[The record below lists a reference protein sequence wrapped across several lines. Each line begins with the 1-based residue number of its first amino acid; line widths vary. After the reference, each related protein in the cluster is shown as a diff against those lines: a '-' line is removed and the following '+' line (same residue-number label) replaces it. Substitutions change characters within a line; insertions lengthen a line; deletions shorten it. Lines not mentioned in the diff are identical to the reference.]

1 MKKIRINRLTLEN
14 FKCHDHLNLVFHGE
28 SASIFG
34 DNATGKTSIY
44 DALTWLLFGKDSAG
58 NGEKNIDIKPLDP
71 SGQVRDHQAITAV
84 EAELDVDGEVMTLRR
99 TCREIWSTKRGSS
112 EAVYDGNTSNYFVD
126 GVPQKKNAFD
136 AKIKELVPE
145 EVFRLLTSVSYFS
158 SDMKWQD
165 RRATLFDIAGTLT
178 DKEIMASNEQFQDL
192 LDSMGKLSLPE
203 YKAKLLSQRKGLTGI
218 RDDTPTRISECQK
231 TLEEIQGI
239 DFVEAREQEQALSD
253 QQTELSRKLIAW
265 ENSNVLS
272 DLQLKLRE
280 AKLERDTLESQNRV
294 HRQNQSAGMPD
305 TQAMA
310 KTIASE
316 RMRLETLKT
325 LTDGVRKEI
334 DSYQKD
340 IAAGREE
347 WIRVN
352 GEAFTGGICPTCGQ
366 ALPFEQLQQAT
377 QSFDERK
384 KQRLQGILEK
394 GNQAKESC
402 SIAQQR
408 LKELETEIRDR
419 EGQIQALVEQLEA
432 VKSSTVVVTDL
443 PEYAEQMQAIQEKC
457 SSLQAEIQRV
467 MQDNAKEQNAIR
479 VQLTAVNDQLRLVRG
494 VIAKESVKERTMD
507 RIAQLKADAKN
518 AAEALEAIEK
528 MLYQM
533 EEFTRFKARFVED
546 GINSLFCM
554 ATFRLFR
561 EQANGGL
568 EERCDVVYKGVPY
581 MGLNNGAKINVGIDI
596 INTLSRHYGVTVP
609 LFVDNAEA
617 VTRLLDCDAQVIR
630 LVVSEE
636 DKELR
641 VV

>member
-112 EAVYDGNTSNYFVD
+112 EAVYDGNTSDYFVD

-294 HRQNQSAGMPD
+294 HRQNQSAGKPD

-310 KTIASE
+310 KTISSE

-334 DSYQKD
+334 GSYQKD

-402 SIAQQR
+402 STAQQR
-408 LKELETEIRDR
+408 LEELETEIRYR
-419 EGQIQALVEQLEA
+419 EGQILALVEQLEA

-479 VQLTAVNDQLRLVRG
+479 AQLIAVNDQLRLVRG

-546 GINSLFCM
+546 GINSLFCL

>member
-44 DALTWLLFGKDSAG
+44 DGLTWLLFGKDSSG

-99 TCREIWSTKRGSS
+99 TYREIWSTKRGSS
-112 EAVYDGNTSNYFVD
+112 EAVYDGNTSDYFVD

-231 TLEEIQGI
+231 TLKSIQGI

-294 HRQNQSAGMPD
+294 HRQNQSAGKPD

-310 KTIASE
+310 KTISSE

-402 SIAQQR
+402 STAQQR

-432 VKSSTVVVTDL
+432 IKSSTVVVTDL

-546 GINSLFCM
+546 GINSLFCL

-641 VV
+641 LE

>member
-112 EAVYDGNTSNYFVD
+112 EAVYDGNTSDYFVD

-294 HRQNQSAGMPD
+294 HRQNQSAGVPD

-334 DSYQKD
+334 EGYQKD

-419 EGQIQALVEQLEA
+419 DGQIQALVEQLEA

-479 VQLTAVNDQLRLVRG
+479 VQLTAVNDQLRMVRG

-528 MLYQM
+528 MLFLM

-546 GINSLFCM
+546 GINSLFCL

-641 VV
+641 VE

>member
-44 DALTWLLFGKDSAG
+44 DALTWLLFGKDSSG

-99 TCREIWSTKRGSS
+99 TYREIWSTKRGSS
-112 EAVYDGNTSNYFVD
+112 EAVYDGNTSDYFVD

-145 EVFRLLTSVSYFS
+145 DVFRLLTSVSYFS

-178 DKEIMASNEQFQDL
+178 DKEIMASNEQFQNL

-294 HRQNQSAGMPD
+294 HRQNQSAGIPD

-310 KTIASE
+310 KTISSE

-402 SIAQQR
+402 STAQQR
-408 LKELETEIRDR
+408 LEELETEIRDR

-546 GINSLFCM
+546 GINSLFCL

>member
-44 DALTWLLFGKDSAG
+44 DALTWLLFGKDSSG

-99 TCREIWSTKRGSS
+99 TYREIWSTKRGSS
-112 EAVYDGNTSNYFVD
+112 EAVYDGNTSDYFVD

-145 EVFRLLTSVSYFS
+145 DVFRLLTSVSYFS

-402 SIAQQR
+402 STAQQR
-408 LKELETEIRDR
+408 LEELETEIRDR

-546 GINSLFCM
+546 GINSLFCL

>member
-14 FKCHDHLNLVFHGE
+14 FKCHDHLNLVLRGE

-44 DALTWLLFGKDSAG
+44 DGLTWLLFGKDSSG

-99 TCREIWSTKRGSS
+99 TYREIWSTKRGSS
-112 EAVYDGNTSNYFVD
+112 EAVYDGNTSDYFVD

-145 EVFRLLTSVSYFS
+145 DVFRLLTSVSYFS
-158 SDMKWQD
+158 SDMKWQE
-165 RRATLFDIAGTLT
+165 RRATLFDIAGSLT
-178 DKEIMASNEQFQDL
+178 DKEIMASNEQFQNL

-218 RDDTPTRISECQK
+218 RDDAPTRISECQK
-231 TLEEIQGI
+231 ALGSIQGI

-402 SIAQQR
+402 STAQQR
-408 LKELETEIRDR
+408 LEELETEIRDR

-479 VQLTAVNDQLRLVRG
+479 AQLTAVNDQLRLVRG
-494 VIAKESVKERTMD
+494 VIAMESVKDQTMD

-518 AAEALEAIEK
+518 AAKALEAIEK
-528 MLYQM
+528 MLRQM

-546 GINSLFCM
+546 GINSLFCL

-561 EQANGGL
+561 VQTNGGL

>member
-14 FKCHDHLNLVFHGE
+14 FKCHDHLNLVLRGE

-44 DALTWLLFGKDSAG
+44 DALTWLLFGKDSSG

-84 EAELDVDGEVMTLRR
+84 EAELDVDGEVITLRR
-99 TCREIWSTKRGSS
+99 TYREIWSTKRGSS
-112 EAVYDGNTSNYFVD
+112 EAVYEGNTSDYFVD

-145 EVFRLLTSVSYFS
+145 DVFRLLTSVSYFS

-165 RRATLFDIAGTLT
+165 RRATLFDIAGALT

-272 DLQLKLRE
+272 DLHLKLRE

-294 HRQNQSAGMPD
+294 HRQNQSAGKPD

-310 KTIASE
+310 KTISSE

-408 LKELETEIRDR
+408 LEELEAEIRDR
-419 EGQIQALVEQLEA
+419 EGQIQALAEQLEA

-617 VTRLLDCDAQVIR
+617 VTRLLDCDTQVIR

-641 VV
+641 LE

>member
-44 DALTWLLFGKDSAG
+44 DALTWLLFGKDSSG

-112 EAVYDGNTSNYFVD
+112 EAVYDGNTSDYFVD

-178 DKEIMASNEQFQDL
+178 DKEIMASNEQFQAL

-294 HRQNQSAGMPD
+294 HRQNQSAGKPD

-310 KTIASE
+310 KTISSE

-432 VKSSTVVVTDL
+432 IKSSTVVVTDL
-443 PEYAEQMQAIQEKC
+443 PEYAEQMQAIQERC

>member
-14 FKCHDHLNLVFHGE
+14 FKCHDHLNLVLRGE

-84 EAELDVDGEVMTLRR
+84 EAEMDVDGEVITLRR
-99 TCREIWSTKRGSS
+99 TYREIWSTKRGSS
-112 EAVYDGNTSNYFVD
+112 EAVYDGNTSDYFVD

-145 EVFRLLTSVSYFS
+145 DVFRLLTSVSYFS

-165 RRATLFDIAGTLT
+165 RRATLFDIAGALT
-178 DKEIMASNEQFQDL
+178 DKEIMASNEQFQAL
-192 LDSMGKLSLPE
+192 LESMGKLSLPE

-334 DSYQKD
+334 ECYQKD

-402 SIAQQR
+402 STAQQR
-408 LKELETEIRDR
+408 LEELETEIRDR

-479 VQLTAVNDQLRLVRG
+479 VQLTAVNDQLRLVRE
-494 VIAKESVKERTMD
+494 VIAQESVKDQTMD

-518 AAEALEAIEK
+518 AAKALEAIEK
-528 MLYQM
+528 MLRQM

-546 GINSLFCM
+546 GINSLFCL

-561 EQANGGL
+561 VQTNGGL

-641 VV
+641 VE

>member
-14 FKCHDHLNLVFHGE
+14 FKCHDHLNLVLRGE

-84 EAELDVDGEVMTLRR
+84 EAELDVDGEVITLRR
-99 TCREIWSTKRGSS
+99 TYREIWSTKRGSS
-112 EAVYDGNTSNYFVD
+112 EAVYDGNTSDYFVD

-145 EVFRLLTSVSYFS
+145 DVFRLLTSVSYFS

-178 DKEIMASNEQFQDL
+178 DKEIMASNEQFQNL

-231 TLEEIQGI
+231 TLEEIQSI

-316 RMRLETLKT
+316 RRRLETLKT

-402 SIAQQR
+402 STAQQR
-408 LKELETEIRDR
+408 LEELETEIRDR

-528 MLYQM
+528 MLYKM

-546 GINSLFCM
+546 GINSLFCL

-641 VV
+641 LE

>member
-112 EAVYDGNTSNYFVD
+112 EAVYDGNTSDYFVD

-203 YKAKLLSQRKGLTGI
+203 YKAKLLSQRKGLTDI
-218 RDDTPTRISECQK
+218 RNDTPTRISECQK
-231 TLEEIQGI
+231 TLKSIQGI

-294 HRQNQSAGMPD
+294 HRQNQSAGKPD

-310 KTIASE
+310 KTISSE

-479 VQLTAVNDQLRLVRG
+479 AQLTAVNDQLRLVRG
-494 VIAKESVKERTMD
+494 VIANESVKDQTMD

-518 AAEALEAIEK
+518 AAKALEAIEK
-528 MLYQM
+528 MLRQM

-546 GINSLFCM
+546 GINSLFCL

-561 EQANGGL
+561 VQTNGGL

>member
-14 FKCHDHLNLVFHGE
+14 FKCHDHLNLVLRGE

-99 TCREIWSTKRGSS
+99 TYREIWSTKRGSS
-112 EAVYDGNTSNYFVD
+112 EAVYDGNTSDYFVD

-145 EVFRLLTSVSYFS
+145 DVFRLLTSVSYFS

-165 RRATLFDIAGTLT
+165 RRATLFDIAGALT

-231 TLEEIQGI
+231 TLEEIQSI

-377 QSFDERK
+377 QSFDEWK

-402 SIAQQR
+402 STAQQR
-408 LKELETEIRDR
+408 LEELETEIRDR

-546 GINSLFCM
+546 GINSLFCL

>member
-14 FKCHDHLNLVFHGE
+14 FKCHDHLNLVLRGE

-44 DALTWLLFGKDSAG
+44 DGLTWLLFGKDSSG

-99 TCREIWSTKRGSS
+99 TYREIWSTKRGSS
-112 EAVYDGNTSNYFVD
+112 EAVYDGNTSDYFVD

-145 EVFRLLTSVSYFS
+145 DVFRLLTSVSYFS
-158 SDMKWQD
+158 SDMKWQE
-165 RRATLFDIAGTLT
+165 RRATLFDIAGSLT
-178 DKEIMASNEQFQDL
+178 DKEIMASNEQFQNL

-218 RDDTPTRISECQK
+218 RDDAPTRISECQK
-231 TLEEIQGI
+231 ALGSIQGI

-402 SIAQQR
+402 STAQQR
-408 LKELETEIRDR
+408 LEELETEIRDR

-479 VQLTAVNDQLRLVRG
+479 VHLTAVNDQLRLVRG
-494 VIAKESVKERTMD
+494 VIAKESVKEQTMD
-507 RIAQLKADAKN
+507 RIAQLKADAQN

-528 MLYQM
+528 MLCQM

-546 GINSLFCM
+546 GINSLFCL

-561 EQANGGL
+561 VQTNGGL

>member
-14 FKCHDHLNLVFHGE
+14 FKCHDHLNLVLRGE

-84 EAELDVDGEVMTLRR
+84 EAELDVDGEVITLRR
-99 TCREIWSTKRGSS
+99 TYREIWSTKRGSS
-112 EAVYDGNTSNYFVD
+112 EAVYDGNTSDYFVD

-145 EVFRLLTSVSYFS
+145 DVFRLLTSVSYFS

-165 RRATLFDIAGTLT
+165 RRATLFDIAGALT
-178 DKEIMASNEQFQDL
+178 DKEIMASNEQFQAL

-294 HRQNQSAGMPD
+294 HRQNQSAGKPD

-310 KTIASE
+310 KTISSE

-377 QSFDERK
+377 QSFDEQK

-402 SIAQQR
+402 STAQQR
-408 LKELETEIRDR
+408 LEELETEIRDR

-528 MLYQM
+528 MLCLM

-546 GINSLFCM
+546 GINSLFCL

>member
-44 DALTWLLFGKDSAG
+44 DALTWLLFGKDSSG

-99 TCREIWSTKRGSS
+99 TYREIWSTKRGSS
-112 EAVYDGNTSNYFVD
+112 EAVYDGNTSDYFVD

-145 EVFRLLTSVSYFS
+145 DVFRLLTSVSYFS
-158 SDMKWQD
+158 GDMKWQD

-402 SIAQQR
+402 STAQQR
-408 LKELETEIRDR
+408 LEELETEIRDR

-546 GINSLFCM
+546 GINSLFCL

>member
-14 FKCHDHLNLVFHGE
+14 FKCHDHLNLVLRGE

-112 EAVYDGNTSNYFVD
+112 EAVYDGNTSDYFVD

-145 EVFRLLTSVSYFS
+145 DVFRLLTSVSYFS
-158 SDMKWQD
+158 SDMKWQE
-165 RRATLFDIAGTLT
+165 RRATLFDIAGALT

-294 HRQNQSAGMPD
+294 HRQNQSAGKPD

-325 LTDGVRKEI
+325 LTEGVRKEI

-507 RIAQLKADAKN
+507 RIAQLKADAQN

-546 GINSLFCM
+546 GINSLFCL